1 MSMERFLRYSLAHDT
16 PIRVIFIDPEGKL
29 CQGQAVVERME
40 NGRVALYVMRPPRRL
55 EIPAA
60 DVLGASYTA
69 KDEGQ

>member
-1 MSMERFLRYSLAHDT
+1 MDMERFLRYSL
-16 PIRVIFIDPEGKL
+16 
-29 CQGQAVVERME
+29 GQAVVERME